1 MASTEGA
8 TRITDAERTWGVDSE
23 YGLLTDVLLC
33 KPEHYRWLPTSQIS
47 QATLDSGAAF
57 DRHVALRQHAEMV
70 ACYES
75 QGVRCHFLEP
85 DPALPYQVFARDSSA
100 ATPAGGVVLQLQQW
114 WRRGEYA
121 AVIEF
126 YRAAEIPLVAMITAA
141 AVEGG
146 DVMII
151 EPGCVLIGCA
161 EVRTQ
166 EAGARQLARLFEGQG
181 WEARVQP
188 FASRFVHVDVIVAA
202 LAEKVAAVAMDVAPA
217 GLVRWLRQKGIDLI
231 EVPEDEAFA
240 LGVNAMPLGPDCV
253 LSSAGATTLNGSLRA
268 RGLTVLDPDLSSF
281 TSGGG
286 GAHCL
291 AQALRRERSG

>member
-1 MASTEGA
+1 MASA
-8 TRITDAERTWGVDSE
+8 TRLTETELPWGVDSE
-23 YGLLTDVLLC
+23 HGLLTDVLLC
-33 KPEHYRWLPTSQIS
+33 RPEHYRWLPTSPMS
-47 QATLDSGAAF
+47 QATLDSGAVF
-57 DRHVALRQHAEMV
+57 DRDLALRQHAEMV

-121 AVIEF
+121 AVIDF
-126 YRAAEIPLVAMITAA
+126 YREAGIPLAAMITAA

-166 EAGARQLARLFEGQG
+166 DPGARQLARIFEAHG

-188 FASRFVHVDVIVAA
+188 FASRFVHVDVIVAT
-202 LAEKVAAVAMDVAPA
+202 LAEKLAAVATDVVPA
-217 GLVRWLRQKGIDLI
+217 GLITWLRQKGFELIDI
-231 EVPEDEAFA
+231 PEHEAFA
-240 LGVNAMPLGPDCV
+240 LGVNAMPLGRDRI
-253 LSSAGATTLNGSLRA
+253 LSASGATVLNASLHA

-281 TSGGG
+281 TAGGG

-291 AQALRRERSG
+291 AQALRRDRQG